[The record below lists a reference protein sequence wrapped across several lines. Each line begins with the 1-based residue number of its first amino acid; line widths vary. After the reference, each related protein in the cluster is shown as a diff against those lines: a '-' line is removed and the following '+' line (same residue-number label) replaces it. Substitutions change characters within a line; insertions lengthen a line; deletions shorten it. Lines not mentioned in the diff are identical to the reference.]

1 MIENIVLDLDGT
13 MIGSSGLVEDC
24 VWDVIQKARAKGI
37 KFYISTGRPG
47 FGLGN
52 KIAKKLGET
61 QPHIFQHG
69 AEISYTDGKMLKVF
83 SLPEQRALEILQL
96 SRDKNLMLELYT
108 TTSLYIEE
116 NTDFMQAH
124 ARSLGTPAIV
134 RDLEDVIKNE
144 PVLRAQFVMHNKLD
158 KGILDGLN
166 HDDLYL
172 GFGVSGLKK
181 LQDYI
186 FVSYTQQSASK
197 GNSLK
202 LLAEKLRFSLD
213 KTMAIGDS
221 NGDVSML
228 DVVAYPVIMGNAPE
242 ELKEKYEQVAGHV
255 DKCGIVEVIEDAISN
270 YPS

>member
-24 VWDVIQKARAKGI
+24 VWDVIKKARAKGI
-37 KFYISTGRPG
+37 RFYISTGRPG

-69 AEISYTDGKMLKVF
+69 AEISYTDGKMLRVF
-83 SLPEQRALEILQL
+83 SLPEQRALEILQK
-96 SRDKNLMLELYT
+96 SRDENLMLELY
-108 TTSLYIEE
+108 SPNYLYIEE

-124 ARSLGTPAIV
+124 AKSLGVSPIV
-134 RDLEDVIKNE
+134 RDLEDVIMNE
-144 PVLRAQFVMHNKLD
+144 PVLRAQFVMHNKANKDVLESL
-158 KGILDGLN
+158 K

-186 FVSYTQQSASK
+186 FVSYTQKAASK
-197 GNSLK
+197 GSSLK
-202 LLAEKLRFSLD
+202 LLADKLRFSLD

-221 NGDVSML
+221 SGDVSML
-228 DVVAYPVIMGNAPE
+228 DVVGHPVIMANAPE
-242 ELKEKYEQVAGHV
+242 ELKEKYSQVAGHV
-255 DKCGIVEVIEDAISN
+255 DKCGIVEVVEDAISR